1 MLFLFFCFNLSSCNA
16 SSSAHLEDYKTRTL
30 ILDSGEEITV
40 FIAESEDQ
48 QRKGLSSIKDRDFKY
63 NMGMLFPESKMRER
77 QFWMPETYFDLDI
90 FFMNEDFYIL
100 DIHRGLKHNPKSRDK
115 VEPTYSKVVFCQHV
129 LELKSSSPLAKKLRP
144 GMILKWKKKAPTP

>member
-1 MLFLFFCFNLSSCNA
+1 
-16 SSSAHLEDYKTRTL
+16 
-30 ILDSGEEITV
+30 
-40 FIAESEDQ
+40 
-48 QRKGLSSIKDRDFKY
+48 
-63 NMGMLFPESKMRER
+63 
-77 QFWMPETYFDLDI
+77 
-90 FFMNEDFYIL
+90 MNEDFYIL